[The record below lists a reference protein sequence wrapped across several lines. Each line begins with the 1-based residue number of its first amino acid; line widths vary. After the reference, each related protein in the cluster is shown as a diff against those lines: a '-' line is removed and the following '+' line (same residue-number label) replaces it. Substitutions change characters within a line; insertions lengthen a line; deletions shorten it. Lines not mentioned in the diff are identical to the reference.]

1 MCRKGHWNGRLLVG
15 PGFLLR
21 LLFQSTKAPQK
32 VTGGEEICPK
42 TGLGY
47 QMERWALSKI
57 PRAFLGRTYSR
68 FQDRISRISL
78 SGLEG
83 GCIFL
88 CCEDGHNREGGIR
101 EGRGRPDRKMP
112 ACPLCAY
119 IILTV

>member
-1 MCRKGHWNGRLLVG
+1 MK
-15 PGFLLR
+15 
-21 LLFQSTKAPQK
+21 
-32 VTGGEEICPK
+32 
-42 TGLGY
+42 
-47 QMERWALSKI
+47 RWALSKI

-101 EGRGRPDRKMP
+101 EGRGGQIEKCPP
-112 ACPLCAY
+112 AHY
-119 IILTV
+119 VLT